1 MCYDGASYNIID
13 WNKKTELELFPLKLL
28 SNRTIFEKRVKP
40 IQAKNENGR
49 INFRKI
55 VKILETLSSGGG
67 GGVSLK
73 VIYPFEVFFFFARW
87 RTSGLIRSPFSISPR
102 SYINRYSINVSCSKL
117 GYKPTLSTNR
127 DGWTW

>member
-1 MCYDGASYNIID
+1 MCCDGASYNIID
-13 WNKKTELELFPLKLL
+13 WNKKTLELFPLKLL

-49 INFRKI
+49 VNFRKI

-67 GGVSLK
+67 GGGVSLK
-73 VIYPFEVFFFFARW
+73 VIYPFEVFFFFFFARW

-102 SYINRYSINVSCSKL
+102 SYINRHSINVSCSKL

-127 DGWTW
+127 DG

>member
-1 MCYDGASYNIID
+1 MCYDGTSYNIID

-73 VIYPFEVFFFFARW
+73 VIYPFEVFFFLCQMAHQRID
-87 RTSGLIRSPFSISPR
+87 T
-102 SYINRYSINVSCSKL
+102 VSFFDIAPL
-117 GYKPTLSTNR
+117 VHQPLFNQR
-127 DGWTW
+127 ILF